1 MKITCPNCSTS
12 YQVPDDYISAEG
24 RSVRCANCGDTWHA
38 VPEASPPKAPTPPPP
53 VAPETAGDKSQDDID
68 ALFDSPS
75 EGKEQSQDDID
86 ALFDS
91 PSGGEEQSQDDI
103 DALFDSPS
111 GGEEQ
116 SQDDIDALFDSPSG
130 GEDQSQD
137 DIDALFDSPSGGEEQ
152 NQDDIDA
159 LFDSPSGGEDQS
171 QDDIDSL
178 FDNDDG
184 GAGDGPTVITPQNSD
199 DPMVVTG
206 DDDRFE
212 SPVMDLMDA
221 AAFEAQKKQARGND
235 IESSVQRKQRKKR
248 KIKAKSS
255 SKFKTQATQRKEW
268 AIGGTAFVATLILII
283 SLFAA
288 PNFWTR
294 SFPDL
299 ASLYGMLGMDI
310 NVAGVE
316 IDAVHVELVQKAGA
330 PVIAVEAELVN
341 LGTEPVSLPSVRFS
355 VLGNNDSELYSWD
368 IDPDTKGLGP
378 GERKTIKT
386 SVAAPSQAKFVSLRM
401 FH

>member
-1 MKITCPNCSTS
+1 MPVLRDCVPTVLEPMKITCPNCTTS
-12 YQVPDDYISAEG
+12 YQVPDDYIGTEG

-38 VPEASPPKAPTPPPP
+38 VPESEVPPKAPETPPEPTP
-53 VAPETAGDKSQDDID
+53 DPEADN
-68 ALFDSPS
+68 
-75 EGKEQSQDDID
+75 SQDDID

-116 SQDDIDALFDSPSG
+116 NQDDIDALFDSPS
-130 GEDQSQD
+130 
-137 DIDALFDSPSGGEEQ
+137 AGEEQ

-159 LFDSPSGGEDQS
+159 LFDSPGGDEEQS
-171 QDDIDSL
+171 QDDVDSL
-178 FDNDDG
+178 FASDE
-184 GAGDGPTVITPQNSD
+184 AGSDDGPTMITPENSD

-206 DDDRFE
+206 DDDTFE

-221 AAFEAQKKQARGND
+221 AAFEAQKKVARGND
-235 IESSVQRKQRKKR
+235 IESSVRRKKR
-248 KIKAKSS
+248 KKSKAKRSS
-255 SKFKTQATQRKEW
+255 SAKSKSQAGARKEW
-268 AIGGTAFVATLILII
+268 IIGGAAFAATLMLVI
-283 SLFAA
+283 SLTTL
-288 PNFWTR
+288 PTFWVK

-299 ASLYGMLGMDI
+299 ASLYGLLGIETNVTGVDI
-310 NVAGVE
+310 E
-316 IDAVHVELVQKAGA
+316 AVHVELVQKAGA

-341 LGTEPVSLPSVRFS
+341 RGTEPVILPSVRFS
-355 VLGNNDSELYSWD
+355 ILGNNDSELYSWD
-368 IDPDTKGLGP
+368 IDPDVTGLGP
-378 GERKTIKT
+378 GERKSIKT